1 MGAREHFR
9 QKGKRVYI
17 CVMSRKEM
25 KGQYTELKENEHSP
39 EMRKCKTG
47 SGEMQEPGRRVERKE
62 DHWFP
67 AVTKHSVVRG
77 LK

>member
-1 MGAREHFR
+1 
-9 QKGKRVYI
+9 
-17 CVMSRKEM
+17 M